1 MWLQF
6 DLKYIA
12 NESPNLS
19 RLESWCTH
27 IGLHMGEINILIM
40 RTLSCVTGQVV
51 QSTNLFSNVQ
61 CLLQKNRDNAET
73 VLGNVSGMPDLLLAI
88 LVLLLR
94 LLRRTIDVVSDLV
107 FPIFW
112 GKVLSPSSS
121 PHHQPSCRPPHSP
134 RSAAHCS
141 KSLLLPLLTRLHEEK
156 LPVTKS
162 SLHSS
167 KGSRR

>member
-1 MWLQF
+1 
-6 DLKYIA
+6 
-12 NESPNLS
+12 
-19 RLESWCTH
+19 
-27 IGLHMGEINILIM
+27 MGEINILIM

-73 VLGNVSGMPDLLLAI
+73 VPGNVSGMPDLLLAI

-112 GKVLSPSSS
+112 GKVLLFSLPTIN
-121 PHHQPSCRPPHSP
+121 HHAGHPTPPDQQPIAQNLCFFP
-134 RSAAHCS
+134 C
-141 KSLLLPLLTRLHEEK
+141 
-156 LPVTKS
+156 
-162 SLHSS
+162 
-167 KGSRR
+167 